1 LLQSSVKLAIAALVE
16 RTKRADNFVLPA
28 DSWFSQFRC
37 HQQSK
42 KETGMRAKFLA
53 VVVVALSI
61 PLPADAQE
69 STHELAKSGGFG
81 GAGGGFG
88 AGKKGRPNDGYD
100 TYNGF
105 LTPGQI
111 DSWLFD
117 GEKGETVIV
126 HVSSTSFDPLLGLAQ
141 TGPKQD
147 VTVVADVDDP
157 GTESRFMK
165 RLPEKGK
172 YKIRITAFKNQGGG
186 NYVLKVRRF
195 QARPLEVGK
204 LLLGTFDNEGKSYYY
219 FPGVQD
225 TILIPELKGWSAR
238 TWTLIDFKGR
248 EVLEWEGTALVESA
262 GECCL
267 VVSGQSEN
275 RYELIVRQGQ
285 QRALAMGKNLAGNL
299 QQGELDVW
307 SFQGKPEDFRLVEIE
322 KKGAIVS
329 RLIYAPLDK
338 QEEQPLK
345 ARESRAEIASLP
357 AASRG
362 NSVRYA
368 SILARDGRYQLQI
381 LALSACSYKLTSRD
395 PSIALQ
401 ASKEAP
407 GQLPVG
413 STAFYSFKA
422 APGQLFNANLASEEF
437 VPELRLYDK
446 DGVLLGQ
453 STANDDALAG
463 RITRMI
469 EKEGLY
475 RLQVSSLGD
484 GGGGKFRLELK
495 ESKLK
500 DLPMGGRGQGTV
512 QPGAMDFW
520 TFAGKEGQ
528 TIFVNV
534 RSSAFEP
541 SVSIRS
547 ADGVSLAADSNAGA
561 ETGSLIALKLP
572 KTGQYSVW
580 ISSKRGAG
588 EYVVRLIDAD

>member
-1 LLQSSVKLAIAALVE
+1 
-16 RTKRADNFVLPA
+16 
-28 DSWFSQFRC
+28 
-37 HQQSK
+37 
-42 KETGMRAKFLA
+42 MRAKFLA
-53 VVVVALSI
+53 VLVVLSLQA
-61 PLPADAQE
+61 LPASAQE
-69 STHELAKSGGFG
+69 STHELKM
-81 GAGGGFG
+81 
-88 AGKKGRPNDGYD
+88 GKGMGKRGNSERPNDGYD
-100 TYNGF
+100 RYSGF
-105 LTPGQI
+105 LTSGQL
-111 DSWLFD
+111 DSWVFD
-117 GEKGETVIV
+117 GEKGETIIV
-126 HVSSTSFDPLLGLAQ
+126 HVSSDSFDPLLGLAQ
-141 TGPKQD
+141 IGAKQD
-147 VTVVADVDDP
+147 TTVVADVDDP

-172 YKIRITAFKNQGGG
+172 YKIRVTAFKNQGGG

-195 QARPLEVGK
+195 QAKPLEVGK
-204 LLLGTFDNEGKSYYY
+204 ALLATFDNEGKSYYY
-219 FPGVQD
+219 FQSAQD

-238 TWTLIDFKGR
+238 SWSVLDFKGR
-248 EVLEWEGTALVESA
+248 EISEWEGTVLVESA

-267 VVSGQSEN
+267 LVSGQSDN
-275 RYELIVRQGQ
+275 RYELIVRQARQRVLAEGQ
-285 QRALAMGKNLAGNL
+285 IMAGNL
-299 QQGELDVW
+299 QPGELEVW
-307 SFQGKPEDFRLVEIE
+307 NLQGKPVDFRLLQVE

-329 RLIYAPLDK
+329 RLLYAPLDK
-338 QEEQPLK
+338 QSEQLK
-345 ARESRAEIASLP
+345 SKEDRAEIASLP
-357 AASRG
+357 ASSRG

-368 SILARDGRYQLQI
+368 AILGREGRYQLQL
-381 LALSACSYKLTSRD
+381 LATSACSYKLTSRD
-395 PSIALQ
+395 PSIALETG
-401 ASKEAP
+401 KEVQ

-422 APGQLFNANLASEEF
+422 VPGQLFNANLASEEF

-446 DGVLLGQ
+446 EGVLLGE

-500 DLPMGGRGQGTV
+500 DLPMDGRGRGTV
-512 QPGAMDFW
+512 QVGAMDFW

-547 ADGVSLAADSNAGA
+547 ADGVSLAANSNGSA
-561 ETGSLIALKLP
+561 ETGNLIALKLP
-572 KTGQYSVW
+572 KTGPYSVW

-588 EYVVRLIDAD
+588 DYVVRLIDAD